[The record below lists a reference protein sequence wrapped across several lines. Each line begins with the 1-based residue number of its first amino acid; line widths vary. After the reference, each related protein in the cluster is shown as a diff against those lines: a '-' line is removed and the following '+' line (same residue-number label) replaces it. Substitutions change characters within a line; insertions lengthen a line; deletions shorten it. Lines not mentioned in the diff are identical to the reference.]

1 MKRCSHSA
9 VITSLLKQEQ
19 IMQISKV
26 DRMCFTLPKDN
37 GTEVWLDFGFSS
49 AFRVI
54 QDVADLALS
63 RGVSEDTTSKNN
75 AKSR

>member
-1 MKRCSHSA
+1 MKRCSHRA
-9 VITSLLKQEQ
+9 VITSLLKQQQ

-26 DRMCFTLPKDN
+26 HRLCFTLPRDN
-37 GTEVWLDFGFSS
+37 GTEVWLDFRFFW
-49 AFRVI
+49 AIRVT

-63 RGVSEDTTSKNN
+63 RGVSEETTSKNN